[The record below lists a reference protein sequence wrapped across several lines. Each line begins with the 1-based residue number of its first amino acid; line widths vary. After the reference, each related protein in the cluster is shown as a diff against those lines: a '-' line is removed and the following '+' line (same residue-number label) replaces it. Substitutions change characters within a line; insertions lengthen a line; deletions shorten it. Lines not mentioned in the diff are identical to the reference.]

1 MVPDPVSP
9 SRAVTLCALAAVALA
24 ACSSPP
30 PPPEADKVTVG
41 TVQREIKVGMD
52 QAAVIEAL
60 GSPNIVSTD
69 AQRREVW
76 TYDKISS
83 DRVSTESSIGGTII
97 IFGGSKSSASSSS
110 NQRTLTI
117 IIYYDEE
124 KKVRDFAYNYS
135 SF

>member
-1 MVPDPVSP
+1 MQRNPIRPA
-9 SRAVTLCALAAVALA
+9 RAAALCALGALA
-24 ACSSPP
+24 FACSNPP
-30 PPPEADKVTVG
+30 PPPEAEKVTVG
-41 TVQREIKVGMD
+41 TVQREIKVGLD

-83 DRVSTESSIGGTII
+83 DRVETQSGIGGTII
-97 IFGGSKSSASSSS
+97 IFGGSKSSAASSS

>member
-1 MVPDPVSP
+1 M
-9 SRAVTLCALAAVALA
+9 
-24 ACSSPP
+24 
-30 PPPEADKVTVG
+30 G
-41 TVQREIKVGMD
+41 TVQREIKVGLD

-83 DRVSTESSIGGTII
+83 DRVETQSGIGGTII
-97 IFGGSKSSASSSS
+97 IFGGSKSSAASSS